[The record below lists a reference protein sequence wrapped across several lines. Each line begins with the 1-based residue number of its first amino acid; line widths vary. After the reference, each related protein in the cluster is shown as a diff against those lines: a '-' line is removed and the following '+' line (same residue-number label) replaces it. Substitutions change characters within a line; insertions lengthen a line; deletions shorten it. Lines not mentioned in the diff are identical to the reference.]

1 MIFEVENY
9 ASLRSE
15 LERFCQFLE
24 SRNVAKERV
33 FDSRLV
39 ACELVGNVLKHAKEK
54 ATFCVEVKNG
64 FVELCVYAQTP
75 FVPPKNSRNAELY
88 EEHGRGLFLVDSV
101 SEQRISTKE
110 GGILVRIRTD

>member
-88 EEHGRGLFLVDSV
+88 EEHGRGLFLVNELCRGQITAEED
-101 SEQRISTKE
+101 
-110 GGILVRIRTD
+110 GIVVYMDIE